1 MRTIALRLQTT
12 KFTPLQ
18 IRRPIFTPAAQRHPP
33 GVAGPRSCHFCFS
46 FGRSAKRFL
55 CTSPTEIIQYVNSQ
69 HRRLF
74 SFTPWP
80 NWRLPSFRLGRP
92 VQLYNGGIVAIPEPQ
107 QHFQRCSEAL
117 MQPWRHAWRE
127 NYGSNH
133 DIQTR
138 EIQYPKSP
146 LQHLQNQC
154 MQYIAVPLLR
164 FPACFGANGCHLLVS
179 THGTSINVVVVF
191 WKLELKI
198 KYFVCEEVWKHPN
211 ESGRHKLAA
220 LYCF

>member
-1 MRTIALRLQTT
+1 MESSCEHSVKIDPSKNSKNRVLPIWVYACHSCSNYPLWRDFTLFSWKCSASLKWFRCANVRTKALRLQTT

-55 CTSPTEIIQYVNSQ
+55 RTSPTEIIQYVNSQ
-69 HRRLF
+69 HRGLF

-80 NWRLPSFRLGRP
+80 NWRLPTFRLGRP
-92 VQLYNGGIVAIPEPQ
+92 VQLYNGGFVAIPEPQ

-127 NYGSNH
+127 NYSSDH
-133 DIQTR
+133 DIQT
-138 EIQYPKSP
+138 
-146 LQHLQNQC
+146 
-154 MQYIAVPLLR
+154 
-164 FPACFGANGCHLLVS
+164 
-179 THGTSINVVVVF
+179 
-191 WKLELKI
+191 
-198 KYFVCEEVWKHPN
+198 
-211 ESGRHKLAA
+211 
-220 LYCF
+220 